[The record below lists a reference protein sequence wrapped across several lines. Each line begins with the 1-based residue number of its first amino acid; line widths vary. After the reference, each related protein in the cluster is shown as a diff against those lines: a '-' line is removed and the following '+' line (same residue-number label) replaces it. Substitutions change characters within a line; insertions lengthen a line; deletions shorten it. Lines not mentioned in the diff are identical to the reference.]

1 MKNVDDKLLY
11 RLIVQLLIFS
21 QGQRPE
27 LDPYID
33 TIRLKLKQ
41 GSSIK
46 TLNSDLLNLS
56 QAFDEMLSQ
65 GGEKKGVLT
74 SDHRKERYV
83 KSLEDLLAGINVPIK
98 FQSHCNSIREKL
110 NQTVDDKTFDSILT
124 AIVSLLTDINK
135 HEQVEQ
141 HAIEVFLE
149 DISSQLHR
157 LDEQMRLSS
166 ESNRAAYSERETF
179 NETICTDI
187 DNIQIST
194 SSALEL
200 NELQKHITLHLHE
213 LTGKLQSFKEDEH
226 SRLQKSLRQ
235 LDEMSGKIT
244 ELEKEA
250 NTLRDNLKL
259 ANAKAFHDSLTGL
272 RNRFAYNERIDK
284 EFKYWKRYKTPVS
297 LLIWDI
303 DHFKRVNDQFGHPG
317 GDEVLRFIAEKMR
330 LYLRDTDILGRY
342 GGEEFLIVLPET
354 DSVGAVAVAERI
366 REAIAEASIPT
377 EKGEAAITLSLGVAA
392 YNETTHDLET
402 LIARADQALYVSK
415 YKGRNR
421 SSVGN

>member
-303 DHFKRVNDQFGHPG
+303 DHFKRVNDVYGHKA
-317 GDEVLRFIAEKMR
+317 GDKTLVFVAQLPEK
-330 LYLRDTDILGRY
+330 IGFLGRY
-342 GGEEFLIVLPET
+342 GGEEFVMLLLN
-354 DSVGAVAVAERI
+354 ANAH
-366 REAIAEASIPT
+366 
-377 EKGEAAITLSLGVAA
+377 LSLKKA
-392 YNETTHDLET
+392 ETIRR
-402 LIARADQALYVSK
+402 LIANSNFHYNGQKVHITASCGISEFFEGDADQENVFERADRALYQSK
-415 YKGRNR
+415 KNGRNCCT
-421 SSVGN
+421 VYQY